1 MSKYVVHSIPW
12 SIWSSMHGDL
22 NGLCNFRG
30 LSPVDVHVLGV
41 VYWLLY
47 RYLHV
52 VLGKHLQL
60 LQAIY
65 VCAIAQFCIAGKGS
79 FGPAHVM

>member
-1 MSKYVVHSIPW
+1 MSKYVVHSIPR
-12 SIWSSMHGDL
+12 SIRSSVHGDL
-22 NGLCNFRG
+22 NGLCDFRS
-30 LSPVDVHVLGV
+30 LSPVDVHVLSV
-41 VYWLLY
+41 IYWLLY

-65 VCAIAQFCIAGKGS
+65 VCTIA
-79 FGPAHVM
+79 